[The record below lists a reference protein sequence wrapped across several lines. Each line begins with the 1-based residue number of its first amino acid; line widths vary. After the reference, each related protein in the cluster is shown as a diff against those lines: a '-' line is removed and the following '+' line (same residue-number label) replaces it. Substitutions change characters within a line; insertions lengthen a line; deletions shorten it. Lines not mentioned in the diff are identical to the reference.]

1 MKTYIISDFVGII
14 DDITIKNQKIFY
26 SVEHILSK
34 IEDKFGECYNKKFVE
49 DLVNQIDYLYLKLDD
64 FEFSKF
70 EIEINLK
77 VKKFNEIKFSYYADE
92 FCGIEEFNSNISKGI
107 YNL

>member
-1 MKTYIISDFVGII
+1 MEAKIIQEFKGMINNVS
-14 DDITIKNQKIFY
+14 IKNEKLFY
-26 SVEHILSK
+26 CIEYILSR
-34 IEDKFGECYNKKFVE
+34 IENKFGECFNKKFVE

-77 VKKFNEIKFSYYADE
+77 VKKFNEIKFSYYGDE
-92 FCGIEEFNSNISKGI
+92 FYGIEEFNNNISKGI

>member
-14 DDITIKNQKIFY
+14 DNIIIKNQKIFY

-77 VKKFNEIKFSYYADE
+77 VNKFNEIKFSYYGDE
-92 FCGIEEFNSNISKGI
+92 FYGIEEFNNNISKGI

>member
-14 DDITIKNQKIFY
+14 DDIIIKNQKIFY

-77 VKKFNEIKFSYYADE
+77 VKKFNEIKFSYYGDE
-92 FCGIEEFNSNISKGI
+92 FYGIEEFNNNISKGI